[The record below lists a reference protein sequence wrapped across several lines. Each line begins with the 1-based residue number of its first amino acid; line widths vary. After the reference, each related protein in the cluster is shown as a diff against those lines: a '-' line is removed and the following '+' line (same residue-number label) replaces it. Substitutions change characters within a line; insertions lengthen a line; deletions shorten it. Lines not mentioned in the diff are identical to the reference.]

1 MQGSHENLTPQVI
14 SSLMKE
20 LKKLTKHPP
29 AGIKYVPNEDDR
41 VGEVH
46 SEIEGPVGT
55 PFEGG
60 VFRIKLV
67 LGKEFPSAPPKGFF
81 LTKIFHPNIASN
93 GDICVN
99 TLKKDWKP
107 DLGIAHVL
115 AVIRCLLIVPFP
127 ESSLNDEAGKMFME
141 DYEAYEKRARLYTSI
156 HAAPPRA
163 SASPVAMAMATAPS
177 PPGKNKAV
185 AGSEDMVA
193 RKKSKGVS
201 AADEKKKKDKK
212 KKSLKRL

>member
-20 LKKLTKHPP
+20 LKNLTKHPP

-81 LTKIFHPNIASN
+81 FDQN
-93 GDICVN
+93 
-99 TLKKDWKP
+99 
-107 DLGIAHVL
+107 
-115 AVIRCLLIVPFP
+115 FP
-127 ESSLNDEAGKMFME
+127 
-141 DYEAYEKRARLYTSI
+141 
-156 HAAPPRA
+156 P
-163 SASPVAMAMATAPS
+163 
-177 PPGKNKAV
+177 
-185 AGSEDMVA
+185 
-193 RKKSKGVS
+193 
-201 AADEKKKKDKK
+201 
-212 KKSLKRL
+212 